1 MFFWKSKLL
10 LIAATA
16 GLATWSGYDA
26 ERRTS
31 DAAGKPKTTVRS
43 VVKRLMTPAAER
55 AGVDRLEEL
64 RQAIGRSYP
73 SRQESAALWAVV
85 RAFSVEE
92 VKAALEAL
100 PKESDRRVN
109 GEIASML
116 VYRWAQLEPEAAA
129 AATLA
134 AGDESR
140 RFDFHIILGAWSQR
154 DPDAAI
160 RWGRECGNDMARYA
174 AMQVAAAKW
183 VSDDPATALSRARAE
198 FPEARHHVF
207 RSLLDK
213 FSATPES
220 RQQLFSLLWKE
231 VDPKK
236 DPEFFQRLAPYFGP
250 SDPAGLEAIAGEMAA
265 AGASQEQIQQFRDG
279 IPRGYG
285 PDHFRELLEK
295 SDVDSNLTAER
306 RRGAYGTWSRLQ
318 PESALQW
325 AESKGEAGLVAHAV
339 GSAAEQLLETDWTP
353 GRVTHTP
360 WATAVRQQFPVWQRI
375 DATAAEAWLATMP
388 GDIRKLVAT
397 PTPTLQ
403 NNATR

>member
-1 MFFWKSKLL
+1 MFSWKSKLL

-43 VVKRLMTPAAER
+43 VVKRLMTPADER

-92 VKAALEAL
+92 VKAALEVL

-154 DPDAAI
+154 DHDAAI
-160 RWGRECGNDMARYA
+160 RWGRECGTDRARYA

-198 FPEARHHVF
+198 FPEARHNVI

-213 FSATPES
+213 LSATPES
-220 RQQLFSLLWKE
+220 RQQLFSLLLKE
-231 VDPKK
+231 EDPKD
-236 DPEFFQRLAPYFGP
+236 DPEFFQRLAPYFGR
-250 SDPAGLEAIAGEMAA
+250 SDPAGLEAMAGEMAA
-265 AGASQEQIQQFRDG
+265 AGASEEQIQQFCDG
-279 IPRGYG
+279 IPRVYG
-285 PDHFRELLEK
+285 SDHFRELLEK

-318 PESALQW
+318 LESALQW
-325 AESKGEAGLVAHAV
+325 AESKGEADLIAHAV
-339 GSAAEQLLETDWTP
+339 SSAADQLLETDWSP

-360 WATAVRQQFPVWQRI
+360 WATAVRQQFPAWQRI

-397 PTPTLQ
+397 PTPTLE
-403 NNATR
+403 NDATR

>member
-1 MFFWKSKLL
+1 MFSWKSKLL
-10 LIAATA
+10 LIVVTA

-73 SRQESAALWAVV
+73 SRQEIAALWAVV

-100 PKESDRRVN
+100 PKESDRQVN
-109 GEIASML
+109 GEIDNML

-140 RFDFHIILGAWSQR
+140 RFDLSTILGAWFQR

-160 RWGRECGNDMARYA
+160 RWGRECGNDTAKYA
-174 AMQVAAAKW
+174 AMQLAAAKW

-198 FPEARHHVF
+198 FPEARHNVIRRLF
-207 RSLLDK
+207 DK
-213 FSATPES
+213 LSATPES
-220 RQQLFSLLWKE
+220 RQQLFSLLVKE
-231 VDPKK
+231 VDPME
-236 DPEFFQRLAPYFGP
+236 DPEFFKRLGP
-250 SDPAGLEAIAGEMAA
+250 SLGRYDPAGLQGMPGEMAA
-265 AGASQEQIQQFRDG
+265 AGASEEQIQQFRDG
-279 IPRGYG
+279 IPRVYG

-325 AESKGEAGLVAHAV
+325 AESKGEADLVAHAV
-339 GSAAEQLLETDWTP
+339 SSAADQLLETDWTP

-360 WATAVRQQFPVWQRI
+360 WALAVRQQFPAWQRI

-397 PTPTLQ
+397 PTPTLE
-403 NNATR
+403 NDATR